1 MRRHFPLALVMIA
14 CWFALPASE
23 SLAQGGGGGG
33 GRSGQPSQEDQE
45 KEDAAKRKKDEE
57 WSPDANLA
65 PLPGQHNAG
74 PCPYVKVLYD
84 AGRYVEFKDNKVS
97 ASQVGFTGEIQNLST
112 GCVYKGADPIHIE
125 MELLFGLGRGPQATG
140 STKDYTYWVAVTDR
154 NQAVIAKQYFTLHAI
169 FPAGSDRIL
178 MTDRVNGIN
187 IPRAN
192 NNVSGGNFEVLVG
205 FEVTPEMADF
215 NRQGKRFR
223 VNSTAATT
231 ASVQAPPAQQ

>member
-14 CWFALPASE
+14 CWFAIPTTE
-23 SLAQGGGGGG
+23 TLAQGGRGG

-97 ASQVGFTGEIQNLST
+97 SNTVGYTGEIQNLSA
-112 GCVYKGADPIHIE
+112 GCSYKRADPIHIE
-125 MELLFGLGRGPQATG
+125 IELLFGLGRGPQAVG
-140 STKDYTYWVAVTDR
+140 STKDYPYWVAVTDR
-154 NQAVIAKQYFTLHAI
+154 NRDVIAKQYFTLHAV
-169 FPAGSDRIL
+169 FPAGADRIL
-178 MTDRVNGIN
+178 MTDRINGIT

-192 NNVSGGNFEVLVG
+192 TNVSGGNFEVLVG
-205 FEVTPEMADF
+205 FDVTPEMADF
-215 NRQGKRFR
+215 NEQGKRFR
-223 VNSTAATT
+223 VNAAPTVA